1 MPTQVSTH
9 PTLASLVHMPINDSE
24 CLLQLYKNRRKRQN
38 KFFPMLNGPCSSL
51 LCSHALTLLLTTFSP
66 KTDETDGMMD
76 RPPQNQTNTPAKREE
91 KKKKQASL
99 SKQEGRVCILHIPPD
114 GWMTDYSPAAYNIK
128 QTCISTMKIIFFNSS
143 LAPSHAMTQR
153 IQNLKSCMTQC
164 F

>member
-1 MPTQVSTH
+1 MLRLFKLLCKHTQVLTFA
-9 PTLASLVHMPINDSE
+9 TLASLVHMPINDSE

-51 LCSHALTLLLTTFSP
+51 FCSHALTLLLTTFSP

-91 KKKKQASL
+91 EASL

-114 GWMTDYSPAAYNIK
+114 GWMTDYSLAFYNSK
-128 QTCISTMKIIFFNSS
+128 QTCIDLKIIQVF
-143 LAPSHAMTQR
+143 Q
-153 IQNLKSCMTQC
+153 KSMR
-164 F
+164 